1 MKKITMSVVVVLV
14 TFSMVFAQQRFD
26 SLRAKDFQAA
36 FSGSREAFENL
47 MQIIDEAL
55 ASNPKNAMAKVTHGI
70 GLLRRSGDAAQKSD
84 FQASLKLF
92 EAGISEMEQAVQLA
106 PDNVAVRIPR
116 GASLIAASRMM
127 PASMGKPLLETG
139 VSDFERVLTMQE
151 QDKTFSKLGTH
162 QRGELLTGLADGWNR
177 VGNNDK
183 ARAYFERIV
192 KELDGTVYQKRAQAW
207 LDDKP
212 ESKAPTFFACTG
224 CHVE

>member
-1 MKKITMSVVVVLV
+1 
-14 TFSMVFAQQRFD
+14 
-26 SLRAKDFQAA
+26 
-36 FSGSREAFENL
+36 
-47 MQIIDEAL
+47 
-55 ASNPKNAMAKVTHGI
+55 
-70 GLLRRSGDAAQKSD
+70 
-84 FQASLKLF
+84 
-92 EAGISEMEQAVQLA
+92 
-106 PDNVAVRIPR
+106 
-116 GASLIAASRMM
+116 MM

>member
-26 SLRAKDFQAA
+26 SLQAKDFQAA

-106 PDNVAVRIPR
+106 PDNVAV
-116 GASLIAASRMM
+116 
-127 PASMGKPLLETG
+127 
-139 VSDFERVLTMQE
+139 
-151 QDKTFSKLGTH
+151 
-162 QRGELLTGLADGWNR
+162 
-177 VGNNDK
+177 
-183 ARAYFERIV
+183 
-192 KELDGTVYQKRAQAW
+192 
-207 LDDKP
+207 
-212 ESKAPTFFACTG
+212 
-224 CHVE
+224 